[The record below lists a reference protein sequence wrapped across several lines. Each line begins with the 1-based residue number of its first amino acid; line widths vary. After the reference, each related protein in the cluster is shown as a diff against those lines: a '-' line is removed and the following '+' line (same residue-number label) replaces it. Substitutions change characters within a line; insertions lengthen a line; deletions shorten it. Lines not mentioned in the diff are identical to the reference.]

1 MVHPE
6 KGEGYRGYAVRVGI
20 CAVSGCRRRTLRGP
34 DQLLSYLNVIN
45 IAEAQA

>member
-6 KGEGYRGYAVRVGI
+6 KGAEYSDYAFRVSIDAAFPG
-20 CAVSGCRRRTLRGP
+20 AGAGPQGP
-34 DQLLSYLNVIN
+34 DQLPAYLNVIN